1 MIGEESRAMKIATA
15 LREQGIFIPAIRF
28 PTVAHGQAR
37 LRVTLSA
44 THQAEDIARLLVAL
58 QSALNFKP

>member
-1 MIGEESRAMKIATA
+1 MIGDETKALKISAA
-15 LREQGIFIPAIRF
+15 LREQGIYIPAIRF

-44 THQAEDIARLLVAL
+44 THEAADIARLREAL
-58 QSALNFKP
+58 HSALNSKP